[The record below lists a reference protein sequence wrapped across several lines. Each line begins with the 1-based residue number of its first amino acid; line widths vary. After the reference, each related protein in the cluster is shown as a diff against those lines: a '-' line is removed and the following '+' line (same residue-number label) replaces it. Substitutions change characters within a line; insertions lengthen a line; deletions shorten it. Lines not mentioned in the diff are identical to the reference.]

1 MGEFMSDHPN
11 GDYNVYMLML
21 MLKLIFLLNEFKFAH
36 LLLDMMLMLMLMLML
51 MFLLNESKFA
61 YLLLVMMFGYVTGW
75 VTAIYLHTR

>member
-1 MGEFMSDHPN
+1 MIGEFMSDHPN

-36 LLLDMMLMLMLMLML
+36 LLLDMMLMLM
-51 MFLLNESKFA
+51 FLLNESKFA